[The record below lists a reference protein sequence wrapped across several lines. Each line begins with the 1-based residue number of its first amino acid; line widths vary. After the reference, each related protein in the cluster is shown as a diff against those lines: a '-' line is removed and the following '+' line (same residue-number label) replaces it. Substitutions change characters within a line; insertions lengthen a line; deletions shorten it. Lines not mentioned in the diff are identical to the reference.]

1 MKKVLF
7 TILLACVL
15 GLNIYTLA
23 KVTTFTQKE
32 QVKQEFV
39 QKYTLKNK
47 QILDA
52 YIENGDHKLVIWSE
66 DKKSKLIITVP
77 KETWQVSIIGKV
89 YHEEIH

>member
-7 TILLACVL
+7 TILLACIL

-32 QVKQEFV
+32 QEKQEFV
-39 QKYTLKNK
+39 QKYTLKDK

-89 YHEEIH
+89 YHEKIH

>member
-1 MKKVLF
+1 MKKALF

-32 QVKQEFV
+32 QEKQEFV
-39 QKYTLKNK
+39 QKYTLKDK

-66 DKKSKLIITVP
+66 AKKSKVIITVP

-89 YHEEIH
+89 YHEKIH

>member
-32 QVKQEFV
+32 QEKQEFV
-39 QKYTLKNK
+39 QNYTLKDK

>member
-7 TILLACVL
+7 TILLACIL

-32 QVKQEFV
+32 QEKQEFV
-39 QKYTLKNK
+39 QNYTLKDK

-52 YIENGDHKLVIWSE
+52 YIENEDHKLVIWSE

-89 YHEEIH
+89 YHEKIH

>member
-7 TILLACVL
+7 TILLACIL

-23 KVTTFTQKE
+23 KVTTFTKKE
-32 QVKQEFV
+32 QEKQEFV
-39 QKYTLKNK
+39 QNYTLKNK

-77 KETWQVSIIGKV
+77 KETWQISIIGKV
-89 YHEEIH
+89 YHEKIH

>member
-7 TILLACVL
+7 TILLACIL

-32 QVKQEFV
+32 QEKQEFV
-39 QKYTLKNK
+39 QKYTLKDK

>member
-7 TILLACVL
+7 TILLACIL

-32 QVKQEFV
+32 QEKQEFV
-39 QKYTLKNK
+39 QNYTLKDK

-77 KETWQVSIIGKV
+77 KETWQISIIGKV
-89 YHEEIH
+89 YHEKIH

>member
-7 TILLACVL
+7 TILLACIL
-15 GLNIYTLA
+15 GLNIYTLV
-23 KVTTFTQKE
+23 KVTHFTQKE
-32 QVKQEFV
+32 QEKQEFV
-39 QKYTLKNK
+39 QNYTLKDK

-77 KETWQVSIIGKV
+77 KETWQISIIGKV
-89 YHEEIH
+89 YHEKIH

>member
-7 TILLACVL
+7 TILLACIL

-32 QVKQEFV
+32 QEKQEFV
-39 QKYTLKNK
+39 QKYTLKDK

-77 KETWQVSIIGKV
+77 KETWQISIIGKV
-89 YHEEIH
+89 YHEKIH